1 MPPRKASSSSSKP
14 RTAKTTT
21 AIASTAPPSQSDMP
35 STEAHLGLII
45 ECLTFNPRIYIDG
58 LTHLATEGV
67 YELGLELEKSIL
79 AILKEKGVA
88 DAEQEAER
96 VSIRELRGGYIK
108 PLIDADV
115 RLFHYREHT
124 R

>member
-1 MPPRKASSSSSKP
+1 
-14 RTAKTTT
+14 
-21 AIASTAPPSQSDMP
+21 MP

-79 AILKEKGVA
+79 AILKEKGVG

-96 VSIRELRGGYIK
+96 VSSRELRGVK
-108 PLIDADV
+108 
-115 RLFHYREHT
+115 
-124 R
+124 